1 MQQWS
6 NSHLSLVSSIAAMEQ
21 KAEMDAKEISGA
33 TDPMMGIATSTKE
46 SGIAAQTRIR
56 QGMMT
61 LQEQMENLDFTKST
75 VLMQAIK
82 NMQQFYTADK
92 IKRIIG
98 AETEKAESPE
108 EAQAIEQTI
117 NRFLTN
123 FEKFEFDIVL
133 DKGENSATMR
143 AAKAQQVGELVRNG
157 FASLF
162 PLYVEL
168 SDMEAG
174 REILEKFEEERS
186 AQMQAQQRQMPNN
199 AGKS

>member
-1 MQQWS
+1 
-6 NSHLSLVSSIAAMEQ
+6 
-21 KAEMDAKEISGA
+21 
-33 TDPMMGIATSTKE
+33 MMGIATSTKE

-133 DKGENSATMR
+133 DKGENSSTMR

-168 SDMEAG
+168 SDMEASS
-174 REILEKFEEERS
+174 EILEKFEEERS
-186 AQMQAQQRQMPNN
+186 ARMQAQQRQTPTN